1 MSKTECSVDSI
12 LQVRENLKK
21 HTKFSAAFLRP
32 AYQYTSQEVRNWQR
46 ESWNEYPDEFFIQRE
61 INC

>member
-1 MSKTECSVDSI
+1 MSKTGCSVDSI
-12 LQVRENLKK
+12 FTSEGKLKK

-32 AYQYTSQEVRNWQR
+32 AYQYTSQEIINWQR
-46 ESWNEYPDEFFIQRE
+46 ESWDEYPDEFPKQGE